1 MQQDA
6 YIYTYIYMYM
16 QVLYAF
22 KYLYIWLHIAI
33 YTHIC
38 TILVPREAC
47 ETPIHSTFTAKKA
60 GVHAT
65 LGTVQHYPTSL

>member
-6 YIYTYIYMYM
+6 YICF
-16 QVLYAF
+16 QVLYAS

-38 TILVPREAC
+38 TILVPRGMRDQF
-47 ETPIHSTFTAKKA
+47 IVHSQASKLVCTTQVRCNTTQLPC
-60 GVHAT
+60 GG
-65 LGTVQHYPTSL
+65 L